1 MFTSKYE
8 KETKSLDLCML
19 SPCQENLKLYMRRAN
34 YVAKIFN
41 STNMLQMDLD
51 SQLAWLE

>member
-1 MFTSKYE
+1 MFASKYE
-8 KETKSLDLCML
+8 KGTKSLDLCML
-19 SPCQENLKLYMRRAN
+19 STCQENLKLHMRRAN